1 MKLIASGAH
10 SDVFKDFSP
19 QYGKIIIKRPKELYK
34 NYIEKQLKGYK
45 IIEELTKIN
54 ENIGV
59 NLPYLISI
67 DRSNNQITE
76 KFIDGKEFDKK
87 IYDSLSL
94 SDQNAVAYRLALFL
108 HFMHNLHQV
117 QPATGSIKEKFD
129 KGSFNSAGD
138 MIDIFE
144 NRLSEDLIKLV
155 IDADNYLLNTNT
167 SDEVQVLTHKDLRS
181 QNILFDKKSKEITV
195 IDFELA
201 GQSNIYDDFIP
212 YAPCSIIS
220 WDLTK
225 KIINHYNNIKGNNIF
240 IDLEKVRSAL
250 IYGSLNEYAR
260 VYKLHYDE
268 VSKLS
273 EKEKNNR
280 VKLIEKRLSTFN
292 KNPFEL
298 AKDSLNKKIVSNL
311 NIVKDLE
318 KF

>member
-10 SDVFKDFSP
+10 SDVFKDSSP
-19 QYGKIIIKRPKELYK
+19 QYGKIKIKRPKESYK
-34 NYIEKQLKGYK
+34 NYIEKQLRGYK
-45 IIEELTKIN
+45 IIKNLLGIN
-54 ENIGV
+54 EDIGV

-129 KGSFNSAGD
+129 KGSFSSAGD

-155 IDADNYLLNTNT
+155 IDAENYLLNTNT

-225 KIINHYNNIKGNNIF
+225 KIINHYNDIKENNIF
-240 IDLEKVRSAL
+240 IDLEKVRNAL

-260 VYKLHYDE
+260 VYKYE
-268 VSKLS
+268 YNKLS

-298 AKDSLNKKIVSNL
+298 VKDSLNKKIVSNL